1 MPFKIVFSPKA
12 QNDLIEIYDWYEKK
26 LPGLGERFINV
37 LDKRILILTR
47 TPHIFPIRYKEIRCT
62 LVPDFPY
69 LIHYDVSLSKQMVTI
84 YRVFHTSRKPLW
96 E

>member
-1 MPFKIVFSPKA
+1 MIGTK
-12 QNDLIEIYDWYEKK
+12 KK
-26 LPGLGERFINV
+26 LTVLGERFINAV
-37 LDKRILILTR
+37 DKRILLLTK
-47 TPHIFPIRYKEIRCT
+47 TPNIFPIRYEEIRCS

-69 LIHYDVSLSKQMVTI
+69 LIHYDVDLSNQVVTV